1 MERTATMT
9 VQEVA
14 QLLHLRPETVRIGI
28 ETGALPF
35 GAVIKQK
42 RKVYVIYRHQ
52 FEQVT
57 GIKTETN

>member
-1 MERTATMT
+1 MERSSTMT

-14 QLLHLRPETVRIGI
+14 QLLHLKPETVRIGI

-35 GAVIKQK
+35 GAVIKHK
-42 RKVYVIYRHQ
+42 RKVYVIYRDR